1 MKILKD
7 NKGKILLGILILAGY
22 VTYNVILKDLENKFL
37 VFSDEY

>member
-1 MKILKD
+1 MKILNN
-7 NKGKILLGILILAGY
+7 NKGKILLGILILSIY